1 MNYKALNN
9 LATMFF
15 DSAEHFP
22 QKPFLWAKRNGK
34 YISGSYSE
42 TKNKVQLLADSLH
55 QLGVEKGDR
64 VVVVSENRPEWVIA
78 DLAIISLGG
87 ITVPA
92 YTTNTTDDHLYIL
105 DHSEAKIAIVSG
117 DKLAVRLMNAMSKS
131 ASCKTII
138 SIEALSSDVDPSL
151 KHLDWA
157 SLLAPRDKLS
167 TDVLRKRL
175 I

>member
-15 DSAEHFP
+15 DSAEQFP
-22 QKPFLWAKRNGK
+22 KKPFLWAKRNGK

-87 ITVPA
+87 ITV
-92 YTTNTTDDHLYIL
+92 
-105 DHSEAKIAIVSG
+105 
-117 DKLAVRLMNAMSKS
+117 
-131 ASCKTII
+131 
-138 SIEALSSDVDPSL
+138 
-151 KHLDWA
+151 
-157 SLLAPRDKLS
+157 
-167 TDVLRKRL
+167 
-175 I
+175 